1 MASDTIISTNADS
14 VCVQV
19 FAKITASVS
28 HEIKNVLAIINE
40 NGGLLDDLVMLGDP
54 DQGVAPERVKSATG
68 TIARQV
74 QRANIIMRNINR
86 FAHLGDTPLREESLG
101 EILALMTTLADRQ
114 AAMKNM
120 TLSVD
125 CPTDLQITAPML
137 PLASLIYLSLRG
149 LIDIASQGGI
159 LQVAVQKSGE
169 MMILHFAGEYSA
181 TNTTTIFP
189 ECNIDAVTTL
199 LGATLEIAEDALV
212 CRIPAGR

>member
-74 QRANIIMRNINR
+74 QRANIIMKNINR
-86 FAHLGDTPLREESLG
+86 FAHLGDTTLREESLG
-101 EILALMTTLADRQ
+101 EILGLMTALADRQ
-114 AAMKNM
+114 AAMKNI

-125 CPTDLQITAPML
+125 CPAELQITAPML
-137 PLASLIYLSLRG
+137 PLASLIYLTLRG
-149 LIDIASQGGI
+149 LIDIANQGGN
-159 LQVAVQKSGE
+159 LQVAVEKNNN
-169 MMILHFAGEYSA
+169 MLDLHFKGEYMA
-181 TNTTTIFP
+181 TDTETIFP
-189 ECNIDAVTTL
+189 EGNIAAVAAL
-199 LGATLEIAEDALV
+199 LGAKLEIAEDALV